1 MSRKFIAA
9 VLAASLAV
17 TALSAQASRADN
29 ADLGQVLGNVAKLY
43 TLNRVINSTQEDGFF
58 DIRNDHADNRG
69 LPRVIHEDRN
79 RKDYRGQQRAMP
91 RSCVLQ
97 IRGGR
102 SDYVVSKGC
111 LQRNGWNTDR
121 LPKRC
126 ETRVRDGG
134 DKRKVYYAG
143 CLEREGF
150 QIGDRGPVR
159 HDNRGWN
166 DHNRGWNNGNRGWG
180 NNRWHD

>member
-1 MSRKFIAA
+1 MSRKFIAT

-29 ADLGQVLGNVAKLY
+29 ADFGQVLGNVAKLY
-43 TLNRVINSTQEDGFF
+43 TLNRVINSAQEDGFF
-58 DIRNDHADNRG
+58 DVRNDYADNRG
-69 LPRVIHEDRN
+69 LPRVIQEDRN
-79 RKDYRGQQRAMP
+79 RKDYRDNRGQQRAMP

-102 SDYVVSKGC
+102 SEYVVSKGC

-121 LPKRC
+121 LPSRC
-126 ETRVRDGG
+126 ETRVRDDG

-150 QIGDRGPVR
+150 QIGGSGPVR
-159 HDNRGWN
+159 HD
-166 DHNRGWNNGNRGWG
+166 NRGWNNGNRGWG